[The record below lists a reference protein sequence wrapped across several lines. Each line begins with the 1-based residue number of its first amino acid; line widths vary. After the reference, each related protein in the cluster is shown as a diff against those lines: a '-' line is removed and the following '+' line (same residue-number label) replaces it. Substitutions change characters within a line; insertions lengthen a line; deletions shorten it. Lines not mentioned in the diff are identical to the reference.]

1 MGIINWL
8 RKNQLQ
14 NLLFWL
20 SFKKLSDE
28 KKQKHYPSLEFSTKT
43 FFLFKIEWNEKKIA
57 HANVHL
63 QVSETSQAVK
73 A

>member
-1 MGIINWL
+1 MGIISWL

-28 KKQKHYPSLEFSTKT
+28 KKQKYYPLLGFSTKK
-43 FFLFKIEWNEKKIA
+43 FFLSKTEWNEKKTT

-63 QVSETSQAVK
+63 QVNETAQAVK
-73 A
+73 E